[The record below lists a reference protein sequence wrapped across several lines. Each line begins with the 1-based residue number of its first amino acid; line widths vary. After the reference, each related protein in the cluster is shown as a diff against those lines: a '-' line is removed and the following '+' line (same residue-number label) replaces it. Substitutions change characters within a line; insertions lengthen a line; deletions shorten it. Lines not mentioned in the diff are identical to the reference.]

1 MADKLFHDLVTLFVV
16 VNPIG
21 VVPLFIAV
29 AGHESA
35 AARRRIAGQAIL
47 ISTVILFVFIGIG
60 QIVLEALGIDLASFR
75 IAGGLVLL
83 IIALRMVLQEA
94 HDARVDS
101 SAMYGN
107 IAVFPLAMPFIAGPA
122 SIMAVVLMTDNNVYS
137 VRQEVETAALL
148 VVVLGFTYGC
158 LVGADF
164 VQRLLGSTGANVVSR
179 VMGLISLVHRG
190 AHATGLLFVAPLF
203 AIVDPRAVFAASA
216 VAIPLIAVAG
226 AARAVRQR

>member
-83 IIALRMVLQEA
+83 IIALRMVLQET
-94 HDARVDS
+94 HDPRTDS
-101 SAMYGN
+101 SAIYGN
-107 IAVFPLAMPFIAGPA
+107 ITVFPLAMPFIAGPA
-122 SIMAVVLMTDNNVYS
+122 SIMAVVLLTDKNVYTVWQGGRDGS
-137 VRQEVETAALL
+137 ASGRRA
-148 VVVLGFTYGC
+148 
-158 LVGADF
+158 
-164 VQRLLGSTGANVVSR
+164 RLHLWLPCR
-179 VMGLISLVHRG
+179 R
-190 AHATGLLFVAPLF
+190 
-203 AIVDPRAVFAASA
+203 
-216 VAIPLIAVAG
+216 
-226 AARAVRQR
+226 

>member
-21 VVPLFIAV
+21 VVPLFVAV

-60 QIVLEALGIDLASFR
+60 QIVLEALGINLASFR

-94 HDARVDS
+94 HDPRVDS
-101 SAMYGN
+101 SAIYGN

-122 SIMAVVLMTDNNVYS
+122 SIMAVVLLTDNNVYT
-137 VRQEVETAALL
+137 VWQEVETAE
-148 VVVLGFTYGC
+148 
-158 LVGADF
+158 
-164 VQRLLGSTGANVVSR
+164 
-179 VMGLISLVHRG
+179 
-190 AHATGLLFVAPLF
+190 
-203 AIVDPRAVFAASA
+203 VDPVCAT
-216 VAIPLIAVAG
+216 AG
-226 AARAVRQR
+226 AAS

>member
-83 IIALRMVLQEA
+83 IIALRMVLQEE
-94 HDARVDS
+94 HDPRADS
-101 SAMYGN
+101 SAGN
-107 IAVFPLAMPFIAGPA
+107 PRPP
-122 SIMAVVLMTDNNVYS
+122 
-137 VRQEVETAALL
+137 
-148 VVVLGFTYGC
+148 
-158 LVGADF
+158 
-164 VQRLLGSTGANVVSR
+164 
-179 VMGLISLVHRG
+179 RG
-190 AHATGLLFVAPLF
+190 ALAAPE
-203 AIVDPRAVFAASA
+203 AGRRNSRTRTSRPPRRCSPIPTSA
-216 VAIPLIAVAG
+216 
-226 AARAVRQR
+226 

>member
-21 VVPLFIAV
+21 VVPLFVAL

-35 AARRRIAGQAIL
+35 AARRRIVGQAIL

-94 HDARVDS
+94 HDPKADS
-101 SAMYGN
+101 SAIYGN

-122 SIMAVVLMTDNNVYS
+122 SIMAVVLLTDNNVYT
-137 VRQEVETAALL
+137 VWQEVETAALL

-164 VQRLLGSTGANVVSR
+164 VQPLLGSTGANVVSR
-179 VMGLISLVHRG
+179 IMGLTLAALAVQSILSGFHDILHG
-190 AHATGLLFVAPLF
+190 EVANQ
-203 AIVDPRAVFAASA
+203 RALPSS
-216 VAIPLIAVAG
+216 
-226 AARAVRQR
+226 